1 MFREFAVTIAV
12 AIIVSGFVSL
22 TLTPMLC
29 ARVLKA
35 HEATKAE
42 YRASPVRAH
51 VRGLACRLRMG
62 ARLVLARKALML
74 VVTLA
79 TLAGTVAL
87 YIVVP
92 KGFFPQED
100 TGFLSGVTEAATD
113 TSFEAMTVR
122 QQELSDILS
131 RDPAVDYINS
141 TVGAGGPNPTANFG
155 RFSSR

>member
-1 MFREFAVTIAV
+1 
-12 AIIVSGFVSL
+12 
-22 TLTPMLC
+22 MLC

-35 HEATKAE
+35 HDETKKPNIVL
-42 YRASPVRAH
+42 RAFERMFESWLRAYEWA
-51 VRGLACRLRMG
+51 LDA
-62 ARLVLARKALML
+62 VLARKAMML

-79 TLAGTVAL
+79 TLAGTIAL

-122 QQELSDILS
+122 QKELGEVLKS
-131 RDPAVDYINS
+131 DPAVDDI
-141 TVGAGGPNPTANFG
+141 TTQVGW
-155 RFSSR
+155 RRH